1 MTIIYE
7 TKNNGKFIF
16 SKYKENIIMYFC
28 GNKDYSRK
36 DLITINNMIKPYINF
51 IGIHEIIEIIENNKL
66 YLNGCLI

>member
-16 SKYKENIIMYFC
+16 SEYKENIIMYFC

-36 DLITINNMIKPYINF
+36 DLITINNMVKPYIKS
-51 IGIHEIIEIIENNKL
+51 IRIYDIIEIIENNKL
-66 YLNGCLI
+66 YLNGSLI